1 MLSVLAEECVL
12 FAAKQEWKDLLLKPP
27 LIRGVKRITPLAV
40 ELSVLLITRT
50 GAQWAAER
58 ALLTQ
63 IVARMEREALP
74 LAQAEAMIS

>member
-1 MLSVLAEECVL
+1 VLSVLAEECVL
-12 FAAKQEWKDLLLKPP
+12 FAAKPEWKDLLLEPP

>member
-1 MLSVLAEECVL
+1 M
-12 FAAKQEWKDLLLKPP
+12 
-27 LIRGVKRITPLAV
+27 AV

-74 LAQAEAMIS
+74 LAQAEAMTS

>member
-12 FAAKQEWKDLLLKPP
+12 FAAKPEWKDPLLEPP
-27 LIRGVKRITPLAV
+27 LIRGVKRITPMAV

-74 LAQAEAMIS
+74 LAQAEAMTS